1 MSKRFLCISLCAL
14 IFSFIGFVAATL
26 YLKSVIAD
34 RRIPPVKEGE
44 AINIKISEPREGE
57 TFNLPISMKGEAR
70 VFENVVSLKVLDEE
84 NNLLLQDFF
93 MADSPDVGE
102 FGNFSYVIDTLLKE
116 PVSNKIVIQ
125 IYWDS
130 PKDGSPLDVVSIPVL
145 LGDKNIKLAA
155 YFGNSLQ
162 GSSDDCQ
169 KVFPLY
175 RLTAKTEA
183 IGAKSLSLLFNAF
196 LSEEEKTAGYFSS
209 LPEDAKLNSL
219 DVKKDGT
226 AYADFNGNL
235 NAVGGSCRVSAIRS
249 QIESTLK
256 QFSSVK
262 KVIISVNGEV
272 ESALQP

>member
-14 IFSFIGFVAATL
+14 VFSFIGFVAATL

-34 RRIPPVKEGE
+34 RRIPSVKEGE
-44 AINIKISEPREGE
+44 AINIKISEPKADE
-57 TFNLPISMKGEAR
+57 TFNLPISVKGEAR
-70 VFENVVSLKVLDEE
+70 VFENVVSLKVTDEE

-93 MADSPDVGE
+93 MANSPDVGE

-116 PVSNKIVIQ
+116 PVSKKIFIQ

-130 PKDGSPLDVVSIPVL
+130 PKDGSPLDVVSIPVYL
-145 LGDKNIKLAA
+145 SDKNIKLAA
-155 YFGNSLQ
+155 YFGNSAL

-175 RLTAKTEA
+175 RLTSETKTV
-183 IGAKSLSLLFNAF
+183 GAKSLSLLLNSL
-196 LSEEEKTAGYFSS
+196 LSGEEKEAGYFSS
-209 LPEDAKLNSL
+209 LPDDTKLISL
-219 DVKKDGT
+219 NIKNGA
-226 AYADFNGNL
+226 AYADFNSSL

-249 QIESTLK
+249 QIENTLK
-256 QFSSVK
+256 QFDSVK

-272 ESALQP
+272 ESALEP

>member
-1 MSKRFLCISLCAL
+1 MSKRFLYISFGAL
-14 IFSFIGFVAATL
+14 AFSFIGFVISTL
-26 YLKSVIAD
+26 YLKSVITD
-34 RRIPPVKEGE
+34 RRIPSVEEGE
-44 AINIKISEPREGE
+44 VLNIKISEPQEGG
-57 TFNLPISMKGEAR
+57 TFNLPISIKGEAR

-93 MADSPDVGE
+93 MANSPDVGE

-116 PVSNKIVIQ
+116 PVSDKIIIQ
-125 IYWDS
+125 VYWDS
-130 PKDGSPLDVVSIPVL
+130 PRDGSPLDVVSIPVF

-155 YFGNSLQ
+155 YFGNSLL

-183 IGAKSLSLLFNAF
+183 IGAKSLSLLFNVF

-209 LPEDAKLNSL
+209 LPEDAKLISL
-219 DVKKDGT
+219 NIKDGA
-226 AYADFNGNL
+226 AYADFNSSFNS
-235 NAVGGSCRVSAIRS
+235 VGGSCRVSAIRS
-249 QIESTLK
+249 QIENTLK

-262 KVIISVNGEV
+262 KVVISANGDV